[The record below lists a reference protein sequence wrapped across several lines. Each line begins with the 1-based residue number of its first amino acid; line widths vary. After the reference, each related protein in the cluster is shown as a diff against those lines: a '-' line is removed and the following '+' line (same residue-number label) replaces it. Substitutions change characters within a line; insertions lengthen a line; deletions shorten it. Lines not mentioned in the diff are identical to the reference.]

1 MAQGSDS
8 ETTKKKKT
16 SGSKVLVWILLIM
29 LIVGL
34 AGFGATN
41 FGGRLDSIGSVGET
55 EISVD
60 DYARELQQEL
70 RAFSAQTGR
79 PISIAEAQ
87 ALGLD
92 RAVLARV
99 VGRAA
104 LDEAARLAG
113 LSVGDEIVRREI
125 LRTPAFQGLA
135 GGFDRETY
143 KFVLERNGLSVTE
156 FEEDIRA
163 DTARSILEAAVI
175 RGVQMPDIFTDTLF
189 DYARQ
194 TRDISW
200 ARLGPGALSAPLPEP
215 TEAEL
220 AAFHE
225 ANPEL
230 FTEPE
235 TRRIA
240 YAWLTPDMM
249 LDEVAPSE
257 EELRALYQERIDDY
271 RLPERRLVERLV
283 FESPEAAEN
292 AAARLASGEID
303 FEGLVAERGLTLDD
317 IDLGEVTRADL
328 GPAAETVF
336 ALTEPG
342 VTGVAQTDLGPAIF
356 RVNAV
361 LNARETPFE
370 QARDE
375 LVAELSADR
384 AARAVAER
392 IDEVD
397 DLLAGGATLEDVAA
411 ETPLELGR
419 IDYRAGTEDGIAA
432 YPAFREAAASVA
444 EGDFPEVIELDDG
457 GIFALRLEE
466 IVPPRVQPLDEV
478 REAVRAAWTEQ
489 ETGRRLA
496 DQARSLAAL
505 IGDGGT
511 GEDAPQIGLE
521 QVTGV
526 ARDGTVEGAPPALV
540 DRVFEMQPGEVA
552 VIEEPGAAV
561 LVRLDAIH
569 AADGGTAEA
578 RTLKEAFAAQASDQ
592 LAQDVLTAFTVAQQF
607 RGGIRLD
614 QAAIAAVNAQLSAGG
629 G

>member
-175 RGVQMPDIFTDTLF
+175 RGVRMPDVFTDTLF

-200 ARLGPGALSAPLPEP
+200 ARMGPGALSAPLPEP
-215 TEAEL
+215 TESEL

-235 TRRIA
+235 TRRIV

-249 LDEVAPSE
+249 LDDVAPSE
-257 EELRALYQERIDDY
+257 EELRAVYQERIDEY

-283 FESPEAAEN
+283 FESTDAAED

-303 FEGLVAERGLTLDD
+303 FEGLVAERGLTPDD
-317 IDLGEVTRADL
+317 IDLGEVARADL

-361 LNARETPFE
+361 LNARETSFE

-397 DLLAGGATLEDVAA
+397 DLLAGGATLEEVAA

-419 IDYRAGTEDGIAA
+419 IDYRAGTDEGIAA
-432 YPAFREAAASVA
+432 YPAFREAAEAAA

-466 IVPPRVQPLDEV
+466 VVPPRVQPLDEV
-478 REAVRAAWTEQ
+478 REAVRAAWTEA

-496 DQARSLAAL
+496 DEARSLAAL

-521 QVTGV
+521 PVTGL

-540 DRVFEMQPGEVA
+540 DRAFEMQPGEVA
-552 VIEEPGAAV
+552 VIEEPGAAI
-561 LVRLDAIH
+561 LLRLDAIH
-569 AADGGTAEA
+569 SADASTAEA
-578 RTLKEAFAAQASDQ
+578 RALKENFARQASDQ

-607 RGGIRLD
+607 RSGIQLD
-614 QAAIAAVNAQLSAGG
+614 QAAIAAVNAQLSTGG